1 MTPIALFLSAALAQS
16 PPTVEEHLKAHD
28 TYAYSDGSSVFTFHK
43 DQSFRLEPVGMS
55 GRTIEGVWTKV
66 DGGLLVTG
74 QWTWVNGLSVDDDY
88 REMLLQVSPMPGE
101 PTKVGM
107 REVEVRPTYA
117 VVEKVATI
125 DAAVYK
131 RRLSVVQP

>member
-1 MTPIALFLSAALAQS
+1 MTPIALLLCTALAQS
-16 PPTVEEHLKAHD
+16 PPSVEEYLKAHD

-43 DQSFRLEPVGMS
+43 DHSFRLDPVGMS

-88 REMLLQVSPMPGE
+88 REMLLHVSPLPGE

-107 REVEVRPTYA
+107 RKVEVQPTYA
-117 VVEKVATI
+117 VVDKVGTV

-131 RRLSVVQP
+131 RRLSVVR